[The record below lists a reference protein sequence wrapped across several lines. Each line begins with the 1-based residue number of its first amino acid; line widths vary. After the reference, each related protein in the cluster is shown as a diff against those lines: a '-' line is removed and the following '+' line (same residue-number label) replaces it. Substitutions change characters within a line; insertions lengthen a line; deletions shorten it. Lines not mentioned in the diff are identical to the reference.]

1 LSLQNEL
8 ARLLDDHRWI
18 RTTNTPSDVLA
29 SVMLA
34 ALKVFEDGITARAEH
49 PFYRP
54 GRDAARAV
62 PTPLVRHSAVDGIDG
77 DLRNGSCAA
86 CQED

>member
-1 LSLQNEL
+1 MSLQNEL
-8 ARLLDDHRWI
+8 ARLLDDHRWV

-34 ALKVFEDGITARAEH
+34 ALKVFEDGITARADH

-54 GRDAARAV
+54 GRDAARPV
-62 PTPLVRHSAVDGIDG
+62 PTPLVRHSAPDGLDG
-77 DLRNGSCAA
+77 DVSNGRCVA
-86 CQED
+86 CEDL

>member
-1 LSLQNEL
+1 MSLQNEL

-34 ALKVFEDGITARAEH
+34 ALKVFEDGILARAEH
-49 PFYRP
+49 AFYRP
-54 GRDAARAV
+54 GMDAARAV
-62 PTPLVRHSAVDGIDG
+62 RPDPLRHSAPDGIDG
-77 DLRNGSCAA
+77 PVSNGRCLA
-86 CQED
+86 CEDE